1 MVFPFGRETV
11 IWSRCGIKMIP
22 EASDWRTSTLE
33 DPVSQQAKFL
43 WDGAQVKIA
52 FGTSIVLLT
61 KEVGLIDTTSLKPY
75 CHNRVVDPPETVV

>member
-1 MVFPFGRETV
+1 M

-33 DPVSQQAKFL
+33 DPVSQQANFL
-43 WDGAQVKIA
+43 WDGAQVKMA

-61 KEVGLIDTTSLKPY
+61 KEVGLIGTTSLKP
-75 CHNRVVDPPETVV
+75 VVLMEKKMGRRAGCA

>member
-22 EASDWRTSTLE
+22 EVSDWRTSTLE
-33 DPVSQQAKFL
+33 DPVSQQANFL
-43 WDGAQVKIA
+43 WDGAQVKMA

-61 KEVGLIDTTSLKPY
+61 KEVRMTGTASLEPK
-75 CHNRVVDPPETVV
+75 CHKRLVDPPETVV